1 MVSLVGLG
9 GPQHRRGF
17 GSCGSFSKVRFAFE
31 KVSGAFSWG
40 RGPSG
45 YVQGLDREITP
56 IMPLL
61 GFSRDSTSISNAT
74 NHFGEK
80 RLSPR
85 RGRHGLSFLFRLS
98 EPRFAKIP
106 PLCCPAP
113 VRFIPD
119 PRMPSGQSGCC
130 PILKSL
136 TAFRSLVPTILP
148 NLATLLRA
156 YSLEKFPIIPTNLC
170 VKAVEKFN
178 LSNDAMRH

>member
-106 PLCCPAP
+106 PLCCPAR
-113 VRFIPD
+113 VGFIPD
-119 PRMPSGQSGCC
+119 PRMPSGQSGPAEICF
-130 PILKSL
+130 PP
-136 TAFRSLVPTILP
+136 FR
-148 NLATLLRA
+148 
-156 YSLEKFPIIPTNLC
+156 
-170 VKAVEKFN
+170 
-178 LSNDAMRH
+178 LSKPS